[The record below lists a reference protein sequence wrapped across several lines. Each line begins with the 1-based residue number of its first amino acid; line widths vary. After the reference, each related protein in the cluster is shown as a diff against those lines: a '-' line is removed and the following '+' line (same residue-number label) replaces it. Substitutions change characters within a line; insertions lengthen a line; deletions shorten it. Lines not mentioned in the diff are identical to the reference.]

1 VKPSLVIPRAKVMPV
16 RGGGGGGG
24 GYHTD
29 EESFSTPTEK
39 NRAVSEAASMASRQ
53 HRRKS
58 VPSFKGAAAGFG
70 RSKRAGSVDPLL
82 EGFQS
87 DGAESIATSF
97 HRSVSRGDLSGGGG
111 SGVGG
116 GSGGSNG
123 GGSGGDRADTQ
134 SVARSYN
141 ETIIRPVTRKL
152 HTPAG
157 TSYRS
162 NRSNR
167 TSEEGRTM
175 ADRDGGSSFVVSP
188 QQQLYRLHDSDG
200 SFESL

>member
-1 VKPSLVIPRAKVMPV
+1 MGGGGGGRSHKPSLVIPRAKVTPSRSNV
-16 RGGGGGGG
+16 

-29 EESFSTPTEK
+29 EESAQSEQ
-39 NRAVSEAASMASRQ
+39 NRGMSEVASMASR

-58 VPSFKGAAAGFG
+58 VPSLRGGF
-70 RSKRAGSVDPLL
+70 RSARGGSVDPLL

-87 DGAESIATSF
+87 DGGESVATY
-97 HRSVSRGDLSGGGG
+97 HRSVSRGDLDM
-111 SGVGG
+111 VE
-116 GSGGSNG
+116 
-123 GGSGGDRADTQ
+123 RAETQ

-188 QQQLYRLHDSDG
+188 NQQLYRLHDSDG
-200 SFESL
+200 GSFESL